1 MLSQLDQTQMGLQ
14 NLGWKSAIGQ
24 QIGSGFIDN
33 YADKQVQKRV
43 REIEARTRLQNL
55 VSPYRSSYLEKIF
68 EDRAAKQVQNKEKE
82 IEARIRLQNL
92 DQDIDLQNLG
102 WVGVG
107 AKVIGGKFQ
116 NLDQDIDLQNLGWAG
131 AIGQQIG
138 SSFLDNYADQQVQK
152 RVKEIER
159 MTRLQNLGFKG
170 IAKGYA
176 TDAVNGKLGN
186 IKNNQV
192 QNRVKQ
198 IEAMTR
204 LQNLET
210 AAESRERLMQCPEGQ
225 HW

>member
-33 YADKQVQKRV
+33 YADQQVQKRV
-43 REIEARTRLQNL
+43 REIEARTRL
-55 VSPYRSSYLEKIF
+55 
-68 EDRAAKQVQNKEKE
+68 
-82 IEARIRLQNL
+82 
-92 DQDIDLQNLG
+92 
-102 WVGVG
+102 
-107 AKVIGGKFQ
+107 Q

-159 MTRLQNLGFKG
+159 MTRLQNL
-170 IAKGYA
+170 
-176 TDAVNGKLGN
+176 
-186 IKNNQV
+186 
-192 QNRVKQ
+192 
-198 IEAMTR
+198 
-204 LQNLET
+204 ET

>member
-14 NLGWKSAIGQ
+14 NLGWKSAIGK

-43 REIEARTRLQNL
+43 REIEARTRL
-55 VSPYRSSYLEKIF
+55 
-68 EDRAAKQVQNKEKE
+68 
-82 IEARIRLQNL
+82 
-92 DQDIDLQNLG
+92 
-102 WVGVG
+102 
-107 AKVIGGKFQ
+107 Q